1 MAPPDTVTISEE
13 VPRPVV
19 MTRGGG
25 RPFAPLVV
33 RIVTVAPDRGTGTEI
48 APLVPTGAP
57 TSKEKRPDE

>member
-1 MAPPDTVTISEE
+1 VAPPDTVTISEE
-13 VPRPVV
+13 VPRPAV
-19 MTRGGG
+19 MTRGG
-25 RPFAPLVV
+25 RSFAPLVV